1 MNTRIT
7 YAALGLFL
15 LSTLNGIG
23 QNGRTYEGTEKMNT
37 WSVTGYGGITRFFGD
52 LRQHDFKRG
61 EKESLTGAWGLSV
74 NKQLTPLFGAQI
86 TFSNGNLAGSK
97 NNVPAFD
104 LGTRQPVIGPDGRPQ
119 LFDVY
124 FKSPSYIQATLDG
137 TVNLNRL
144 FFGHNKMRRWKIDG
158 HAGFGIMYFYSEL
171 YDTFDDR
178 LLLMSNT
185 EASSKT
191 AGTWQRNGST
201 YTREWV
207 FPVGLSF
214 HYELSPRF
222 DLGLHFTYNHVNT
235 EKIDLTVGDL
245 TNYDT
250 QSGLWGFYMGESK
263 KDKYAFGA
271 VALTYKLGKNA
282 VRAPKT
288 GQTDASKGRYH
299 LRYTSPAQLIPSV
312 YNPTMSDADSIAKA
326 NMPDPVDPRLYTDT
340 DGDGVADLFD
350 KEPNTPAGSW
360 VSGGG
365 VAMDLAELVDSAIPK
380 DQLKK
385 DDCDTIF
392 GSIEFDTDRSTIRSV
407 SRESLTQLVEHLKSK
422 PDCRVVLVGH
432 ADARASDSYNKAL
445 SKRRVDATKRELI
458 KLGFVDPSRI
468 TTEYFGELVPLSN
481 EKSKA
486 ALQANRRVE
495 IRILPSN
502 SLYGTYPAGF
512 RPN

>member
-1 MNTRIT
+1 MNKKIT
-7 YAALGLFL
+7 CAVLGLFL
-15 LSTLNGIG
+15 VVLPEAYG
-23 QNGRTYEGTEKMNT
+23 QNGKTYEGPNRMNT

-52 LRQHDFKRG
+52 LRQYDFKRG
-61 EKESLTGAWGLSV
+61 EKEALTGAWGVSA
-74 NKQLTPLFGAQI
+74 NKQLTPLFGMQV
-86 TFSNGNLAGSK
+86 TFTNGSLAGSK
-97 NNVPAFD
+97 TDVPAFD
-104 LGTRQPVIGPDGRPQ
+104 LGTRQPVIGPDGRPV
-119 LFDVY
+119 LYDVY

-144 FFGHNKMRRWKIDG
+144 FFGHNKMRRWKIDA

-171 YDTFDDR
+171 YDMYDDQ
-178 LLLMSNT
+178 LMLRSNT

-191 AGTWQRNGST
+191 AGTWRRNGST

-207 FPVGLSF
+207 FPVGLSV

-222 DLGLHFTYNHVNT
+222 DIGFNFTYNHVNT

-245 TNYDT
+245 TNYDS

-282 VRAPKT
+282 AKAPKT

-299 LRYTSPAQLIPSV
+299 LRYASPAQLIPPV
-312 YNPTMSDADSIAKA
+312 YNPTMADADSIAKV
-326 NMPDPVDPRLYTDT
+326 NMPDAVDPRLYTDT

-365 VAMDLAELVDSAIPK
+365 VAMDLQQLVDAVIPK
-380 DQLKK
+380 DKLKK

-392 GSIEFDTDRSTIRSV
+392 GSIEFDTDRSTIRTA
-407 SRESLTQLVEHLKSK
+407 SRESLSLLVEHLKTK

-458 KLGFVDPSRI
+458 KLGLADPSRI
-468 TTEYFGELVPLSN
+468 TTEYYGELVPLADN
-481 EKSKA
+481 ASKTG
-486 ALQANRRVE
+486 LQANRRVE
-495 IRILPSN
+495 IRIQPSN
-502 SLYGTYPAGF
+502 TLYGTYPAGF
-512 RPN
+512 RPK

>member
-1 MNTRIT
+1 MNHRIT
-7 YAALGLFL
+7 YTVLLCSLFALSEVF
-15 LSTLNGIG
+15 G
-23 QNGRTYEGTEKMNT
+23 QNGRTYEGAHKMNT

-61 EKESLTGAWGLSV
+61 ENESLTGAWGISV
-74 NKQLTPLFGAQI
+74 NKQLTPLFGVQAS
-86 TFSNGNLAGSK
+86 FSNGSLAGSK

-104 LGTRQPVIGPDGRPQ
+104 LATRQPVTGSDGRPQ

-144 FFGHNKMRRWKIDG
+144 FFGHNKMRTWKIDAHG
-158 HAGFGIMYFYSEL
+158 GFGIMYFYSEL
-171 YDTFDDR
+171 YDSYDDR
-178 LLLMSNT
+178 LMLRSNT
-185 EASSKT
+185 DASSKT

-214 HYELSPRF
+214 HYELTPRF

-250 QSGLWGFYMGESK
+250 QSGLWGFYLGESK
-263 KDKYAFGA
+263 KDKYAFGS
-271 VALTYKLGKNA
+271 VALTYKIGKNA
-282 VRAPKT
+282 VKAPKT
-288 GQTDASKGRYH
+288 GQTDASRGRYH
-299 LRYTSPAQLIPSV
+299 LRYASPAQLLPPV
-312 YNPTMSDADSIAKA
+312 YNPTLSDADSIAKA
-326 NMPDPVDPRLYTDT
+326 NMPEAVDPRLYTDT

-350 KEPNTPAGSW
+350 KEPNTPEGSW

-365 VAMDLAELVDSAIPK
+365 VAMDLNQLVDDAIPK
-380 DQLKK
+380 DKLKK
-385 DDCDTIF
+385 DDCDALF
-392 GSIEFDTDRSTIRSV
+392 GSIEFDTDRSTIRSD
-407 SRESLTQLVEHLKSK
+407 SRSSLAQLVALLQSK

-432 ADARASDSYNKAL
+432 ADARASDSYNRSL

-458 KLGFVDPSRI
+458 KLGFSNPSRI
-468 TTEYFGELVPLSN
+468 TTEYFGELVPISDN
-481 EKSKA
+481 RSKA
-486 ALQANRRVE
+486 GMQANRRVE

-502 SLYGTYPAGF
+502 SLYGSYPAGF